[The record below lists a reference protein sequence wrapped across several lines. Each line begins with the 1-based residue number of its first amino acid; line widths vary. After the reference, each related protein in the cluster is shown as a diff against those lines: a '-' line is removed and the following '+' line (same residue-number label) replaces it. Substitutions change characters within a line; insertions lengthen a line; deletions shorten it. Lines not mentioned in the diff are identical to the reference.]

1 MCNGRRAEAERK
13 ELKIAFGPQKPIS
26 HSVQKPKAVVE
37 LANYFSLSLS
47 FSSLFL
53 FLVAEEWAD
62 HSWFAKGKHKHTD
75 TKTGGDF
82 SLYTFDAG
90 RW

>member
-13 ELKIAFGPQKPIS
+13 ELKIASVHKPIS

-37 LANYFSLSLS
+37 LANFFLSSLS

-53 FLVAEEWAD
+53 FLVAEERTD
-62 HSWFAKGKHKHTD
+62 RSWFVKGKHKHTD
-75 TKTGGDF
+75 TKIGRDF
-82 SLYTFDAG
+82 SLYVFDAG